1 MSGGYENRA
10 AEVGAVRELVQ
21 EFRELALRRRETH
34 VDHVEALLDRPAQA
48 AEEHRAAAL
57 ETGAEHA
64 DAVEAH
70 FRCEGAD
77 DPGAGRAVAA
87 EVSFRVLVHLEP
99 SVLGLHDGHRAL
111 ELADKRMAALDAAVE
126 DADADALARRVAE
139 RPVAGDP
146 FGPLDADRDP
156 LRGAGREAPGGKAG
170 IAEVLHRANL
180 RATAL
185 EDAAAEFVEQGPSR
199 RLDAL
204 RPQRVFEI
212 GDEGPTELGVRFGA
226 LDDSVQLP
234 AGSRQ
239 LPCRARPGGRSR
251 GEHSDQ
257 AGKPFNVVSAHHVTC
272 SQDAGP
278 GSFLPSNAWRSL
290 SRHREMR
297 LAIVPAG
304 SSRASPIAR

>member
-64 DAVEAH
+64 DAVE
-70 FRCEGAD
+70 
-77 DPGAGRAVAA
+77 
-87 EVSFRVLVHLEP
+87 
-99 SVLGLHDGHRAL
+99 
-111 ELADKRMAALDAAVE
+111 
-126 DADADALARRVAE
+126 
-139 RPVAGDP
+139 
-146 FGPLDADRDP
+146 
-156 LRGAGREAPGGKAG
+156 
-170 IAEVLHRANL
+170 
-180 RATAL
+180 
-185 EDAAAEFVEQGPSR
+185 EFVEQWPSP

-204 RPQRVFEI
+204 RPQRAFEI

-304 SSRASPIAR
+304 SSRASPTP